1 MPRAALPIILPTMSP
16 EVWRSSGSMSEPCP
30 YWRWTGYRE
39 RRGKCYTLG
48 LGACRTRRVRRG
60 AGGPLGWT
68 RCPVGPP
75 VGLRRE
81 CQSDRRARDG
91 RPHNSLLRARRVD
104 RLIFRSQDRNFWI
117 PGRSGWSDFADSTS
131 QSVGHRLFLSEAGAD
146 VMVTTIAFLAF
157 NAGAI
162 S

>member
-1 MPRAALPIILPTMSP
+1 MLHLGTGRVPHSARPARGRGTARLD
-16 EVWRSSGSMSEPCP
+16 EVP
-30 YWRWTGYRE
+30 
-39 RRGKCYTLG
+39 
-48 LGACRTRRVRRG
+48 
-60 AGGPLGWT
+60 GWT
-68 RCPVGPP
+68 TGGIAAGVPV
-75 VGLRRE
+75 
-81 CQSDRRARDG
+81 DRRARDG

-146 VMVTTIAFLAF
+146 VIVTTIAFLAF